1 MIDMCECE
9 IIFFQS
15 YTFLLPMFH
24 HRRSEETM
32 RMMYPLYMGNS
43 SHYHNLDGVPLL
55 VNVSFMLN
63 PSVWKLLWI
72 NNVFAGI
79 QRFLS
84 EQLVYQNNWCSV
96 LILFFLTQ
104 VGNLKIYS
112 YIQKKIQSNVSIF
125 QNCSQNIY
133 HTTKCNK

>member
-9 IIFFQS
+9 INFCQS

-43 SHYHNLDGVPLL
+43 SHYHNLGGVPLL
-55 VNVSFMLN
+55 VNVSFILN

>member
-1 MIDMCECE
+1 MPVPGLCQGQDFHVSLFTVNGLAKHLVLKDMIMIDMCECE
-9 IIFFQS
+9 INFCQS

-96 LILFFLTQ
+96 LILFFRT
-104 VGNLKIYS
+104 
-112 YIQKKIQSNVSIF
+112 
-125 QNCSQNIY
+125 
-133 HTTKCNK
+133 

>member
-9 IIFFQS
+9 INFCQS